1 MRACK
6 DDSDAKAYF
15 ERTFPEILTQAVKD
29 GLEAAIPVPQ
39 WGLDAIKEEWRIE

>member
-6 DDSDAKAYF
+6 ADSDAKAYF

-29 GLEAAIPVPQ
+29 GLEAAIPLPQ
-39 WGLDAIKEEWRIE
+39 GNNRQKPRHKKSA